1 MRGRSSWSITWLALA
16 AWAVLSFSASA
27 QAAEDGKHSPE
38 LQWGQEIRAF
48 EAADKSNPPP
58 RDAVLFIGSSSIRY
72 WTNVAQ
78 AFPGHQVINRGF
90 GGSHLSDSVALVDR
104 IVTPYKPRLV
114 LLYAGDNDIA
124 SGMSPEQVLG
134 DFKAFAGR
142 IHAARPNTRIA
153 YLAIK
158 PCPAREKF
166 LDRVKVVN
174 RLIREYTA
182 GDERLIYVDTFTPIL
197 TGDGKPRADVYRQD
211 GLHLNARGY
220 ALWAS
225 ILTPILD
232 KYDPPGGHGK
242 QP

>member
-1 MRGRSSWSITWLALA
+1 MRGRFSWSITWLALA
-16 AWAVLSFSASA
+16 AWAVLSFPVSAL
-27 QAAEDGKHSPE
+27 AAEDEKQSPE
-38 LQWGQEIRAF
+38 LQWGQEIHAF

-58 RDAVLFIGSSSIRY
+58 RDAVLFIGSSTIRY

-90 GGSHLSDSVALVDR
+90 GGSHLSDSVAFVDR
-104 IVTPYKPRLV
+104 IVTPYKPKLV

-134 DFKAFAGR
+134 DFKAFAAR
-142 IHAARPNTRIA
+142 IHAALPKTRIA

-166 LDRVKVVN
+166 LDRVKATN

-182 GDERLIYVDTFTPIL
+182 GDERLIYADTFTPIL
-197 TGDGKPRADVYRQD
+197 TEDGRPRADVYGQD

-232 KYDPPGGHGK
+232 KYDPTSGHG
-242 QP
+242 PL

>member
-1 MRGRSSWSITWLALA
+1 MRGRFSWSITWLALA
-16 AWAVLSFSASA
+16 AWAVLSFPVSAL
-27 QAAEDGKHSPE
+27 AAEDEKQSPE
-38 LQWGQEIRAF
+38 LQWGQEIHAF

-58 RDAVLFIGSSSIRY
+58 RDAVLFIGSSTIRY

-90 GGSHLSDSVALVDR
+90 GGSHLSDSVAFVDR
-104 IVTPYKPRLV
+104 IVTPYKPKLV

-134 DFKAFAGR
+134 DFKAFAAR
-142 IHAARPNTRIA
+142 IHAALPKTRIA

-166 LDRVKVVN
+166 LDRVKATN

-197 TGDGKPRADVYRQD
+197 TEDGRPRADVYGQD

-232 KYDPPGGHGK
+232 KYDPTSGHG
-242 QP
+242 PL